1 MDNKLKCGHN
11 DAVKMGRCTHC
22 GAPAGGYYA
31 LTEEFSPPARLVRY
45 GEVSREELD
54 EVELLDRKGRG
65 RMVHR
70 RRRVRAVV
78 ADAITEE
85 VMTMAGEGRL
95 VPVVR
100 WAIVKVVETTSWEGD
115 EDPQQ
120 EVWYSIVIG
129 PQYRPDDEEELRK
142 GARFFLS

>member
-1 MDNKLKCGHN
+1 
-11 DAVKMGRCTHC
+11 
-22 GAPAGGYYA
+22 
-31 LTEEFSPPARLVRY
+31 
-45 GEVSREELD
+45 
-54 EVELLDRKGRG
+54 
-65 RMVHR
+65 
-70 RRRVRAVV
+70 
-78 ADAITEE
+78 
-85 VMTMAGEGRL
+85 MTMAGEGRL